1 MSVNKVI
8 LIGRLGKDPE
18 LTYSQSG
25 VPVCRFSL
33 ATNEKFKDQGGVFR
47 ERTEWHN
54 IVCFAKL
61 AEVCGQYLSK
71 GREAYIEGPI
81 RTRQWEDRDGNQ
93 RASFNIV
100 AMEVAQSPSLRLP
113 CVRQHLQKRTTCSV
127 TTIPQSQTSRFRVRP
142 LLPSYLSLLRK
153 LPWPHL
159 GGCRAG
165 SAHFLE

>member
-18 LTYSQSG
+18 VTYSKSG

-33 ATNEKFKDQGGVFR
+33 ATNEKFKDHAGVLR

-61 AEVCGQYLSK
+61 AEVCGQYLNK
-71 GREAYIEGPI
+71 GREVYIEGPI

-93 RASFNIV
+93 RTSFNIV
-100 AMEVAQSPSLRLP
+100 ARHMQMFSSVSGNGSKPKPQAAMPAATPGEEDNPFSDPD
-113 CVRQHLQKRTTCSV
+113 TTESDV
-127 TTIPQSQTSRFRVRP
+127 TF
-142 LLPSYLSLLRK
+142 
-153 LPWPHL
+153 
-159 GGCRAG
+159 
-165 SAHFLE
+165 